1 MADLYPAIDIRRGLC
16 VRLSQG
22 RSDRETVY
30 DADPL
35 KVARGFARAGALWVH
50 VVDLDAA
57 FGEGENRDL
66 VRRIAGDST
75 LHVQTGGGIRDAED
89 IDDLLGAGVE
99 RVVIGTAAVEDP
111 EMVKEAVGRW
121 GGARVA
127 AGLDA
132 RGRSVA
138 VRGWREEGDIDLHE
152 AAVGMVAAGVT
163 TVIHTDIEC
172 DGMLGG
178 PNVTASRELAVAADV
193 RVIVSGGVSGVADL
207 RAVAEVA
214 GGESRIAGVIVGK
227 ALYEGQIDLEEA
239 LEIFA

>member
-1 MADLYPAIDIRRGLC
+1 MADLYPAIDIRGGRC

-22 RSDRETVY
+22 RTDRETVY

-35 KVARGFARAGALWVH
+35 EVARGFARAGALWVH

-57 FGEGENRDL
+57 FGEGNNREL
-66 VRRIAGDST
+66 VRRIAGET
-75 LHVQTGGGIRDAED
+75 ALHVQTGGGIRSAAD

-99 RVVIGTAAVEDP
+99 RVVIGTAAVEEP
-111 EMVKEAVGRW
+111 EMIEEAVGQW

-152 AAVGMVAAGVT
+152 AAVAMVAAGVT
-163 TVIHTDIEC
+163 TVIHTDIDR

-178 PNVTASRELAVAADV
+178 PNVEASRELAAAADV
-193 RVIVSGGVSGVADL
+193 RVIVSGGVAGTEDL
-207 RAVAEVA
+207 RAVAKAAA
-214 GGESRIAGVIVGK
+214 GEPRIAGVIVGK
-227 ALYEGQIDLEEA
+227 ALYEGRIDLEEA
-239 LEIFA
+239 LEIFV